1 MLIIAA
7 VATTVVVGLLLAAA
21 GMRLSDRA
29 EVRSTMG
36 VVSSQTLTPLSL
48 VASEQDVRSFFE
60 RALAPVLRKTI
71 DLGRSFTPP
80 GYVKNVQR
88 RLTLAG
94 RSHRV
99 DLDRFLA
106 GRLVTVA
113 AIPVMLG
120 LIVLLPMASRTR
132 FILFLFVAVLL
143 ALGPEA
149 ILNRRVQAR
158 QDAIRV
164 QLPDI
169 LDLLTISAEAGLSFE
184 QALSRTVVTVPGAL
198 SDEFARMLQ
207 ETRLG
212 MSRREALE
220 GIADRTDVAELRA
233 FLVALNQA
241 ETLGIS
247 IVHILRAQ
255 SVEIRLAQRMRAQEK
270 AQKAPVKMMFPLVFC
285 IFPSLFIVIVGPA
298 AIQIYDQVLKP
309 GVL

>member
-7 VATTVVVGLLLAAA
+7 VATTVVVGLLLTAA

-36 VVSSQTLTPLSL
+36 VVSSQTLTPLSV

-60 RALAPVLRKTI
+60 RALAPVLRKTV

-120 LIVLLPMASRTR
+120 LVVLLPVASRTR

-149 ILNRRVQAR
+149 ILNRQVQAR

-169 LDLLTISAEAGLSFE
+169 LDLLTISAEAGLGFE

-220 GIADRTDVAELRA
+220 GIAERTDVAELRA

-247 IVHILRAQ
+247 IVHILRSQ
-255 SVEIRLAQRMRAQEK
+255 SGEARLAQRMRAQEK

-298 AIQIYDQVLKP
+298 VIQVYDQVIKP
-309 GVL
+309 GIL

>member
-169 LDLLTISAEAGLSFE
+169 LDLLTISAEAGLGFE

-255 SVEIRLAQRMRAQEK
+255 SVETRLAQRMRAQEK

-298 AIQIYDQVLKP
+298 VIQVYDQVIKP
-309 GVL
+309 GIL

>member
-255 SVEIRLAQRMRAQEK
+255 SVETRLAQRMRAQEK

-298 AIQIYDQVLKP
+298 VIQVYDQVLKP
-309 GVL
+309 GIL

>member
-7 VATTVVVGLLLAAA
+7 VATTVVVGLLLTAA

-169 LDLLTISAEAGLSFE
+169 LDLLTISAEAGLGFE

-198 SDEFARMLQ
+198 SEEFARMLQ

-220 GIADRTDVAELRA
+220 GIAERTDVAELRS

-255 SVEIRLAQRMRAQEK
+255 SGEARLAQRMRAQEK

-298 AIQIYDQVLKP
+298 VIQVYDQVIKP
-309 GVL
+309 GIL

>member
-36 VVSSQTLTPLSL
+36 VVSSQTLTPLSV

-60 RALAPVLRKTI
+60 RALAPVLRKTV

-120 LIVLLPMASRTR
+120 LVVLLPVASRTR

-169 LDLLTISAEAGLSFE
+169 LDLLTISAEAGLGFE

-220 GIADRTDVAELRA
+220 GIAERTDVAELRA

-247 IVHILRAQ
+247 IVHILRSQ
-255 SVEIRLAQRMRAQEK
+255 SGEARLAQRMRAQEK

-298 AIQIYDQVLKP
+298 VIQVYDQVIKP
-309 GVL
+309 GIL

>member
-7 VATTVVVGLLLAAA
+7 VATTVVVGLLLTAA

-36 VVSSQTLTPLSL
+36 VVSSQTLTPLSV

-60 RALAPVLRKTI
+60 RALAPVLRKTV

-120 LIVLLPMASRTR
+120 LVVLLPVASRTR
-132 FILFLFVAVLL
+132 FILFLFAGVLL

-158 QDAIRV
+158 QDAIRI

-169 LDLLTISAEAGLSFE
+169 LDLLTISAEAGLGFE

-220 GIADRTDVAELRA
+220 GIAERTDVAELRA

-247 IVHILRAQ
+247 IVHILRSQ
-255 SVEIRLAQRMRAQEK
+255 SGEARLAQRMRAQEK

-298 AIQIYDQVLKP
+298 VIQVYDQVIKP
-309 GVL
+309 GIL

>member
-7 VATTVVVGLLLAAA
+7 VATTVVVGLLLTAA

-60 RALAPVLRKTI
+60 RALAPVLRKTVN
-71 DLGRSFTPP
+71 LGRSFTPP

-120 LIVLLPMASRTR
+120 LVILLPVASRTR
-132 FILFLFVAVLL
+132 FILFLFAGVLL

-149 ILNRRVQAR
+149 ILNRQVQAR
-158 QDAIRV
+158 QDAIRI

-169 LDLLTISAEAGLSFE
+169 LDLLTISAEAGLGFE

-198 SDEFARMLQ
+198 SEEFARMLQ

-255 SVEIRLAQRMRAQEK
+255 SVETRLAQRMRAQEK

-298 AIQIYDQVLKP
+298 VIQVYDQVIKP
-309 GVL
+309 GIL

>member
-7 VATTVVVGLLLAAA
+7 VATTVVVGLLLTAA

-36 VVSSQTLTPLSL
+36 VVSSQTLTPLSV

-60 RALAPVLRKTI
+60 RALAPVLRKTV

-120 LIVLLPMASRTR
+120 LVVLLPVASRTR
-132 FILFLFVAVLL
+132 FILFLFAGVLL

-169 LDLLTISAEAGLSFE
+169 LDLLTISAEAGLGFE

-220 GIADRTDVAELRA
+220 GIAERTDVAELRA

-247 IVHILRAQ
+247 IVHILRSQ
-255 SVEIRLAQRMRAQEK
+255 SGEARLAQRMRAQEK

-298 AIQIYDQVLKP
+298 VIQVYDQVIKP
-309 GVL
+309 GIL

>member
-7 VATTVVVGLLLAAA
+7 VATTVVVGLLLTAA

-36 VVSSQTLTPLSL
+36 VVSSQTLTPLSV

-60 RALAPVLRKTI
+60 RALAPVLRKTV

-120 LIVLLPMASRTR
+120 LVVLLPVASRTR

-169 LDLLTISAEAGLSFE
+169 LDLLTISAEAGLGFE

-220 GIADRTDVAELRA
+220 GIAERTDVAELRA

-247 IVHILRAQ
+247 IVHILRSQ
-255 SVEIRLAQRMRAQEK
+255 SGEARLAQRMRAQEK

-298 AIQIYDQVLKP
+298 VIQVYEQVIKP
-309 GVL
+309 GIL

>member
-36 VVSSQTLTPLSL
+36 VVSSQTLTPLSV

-71 DLGRSFTPP
+71 DLGRSLTPP
-80 GYVKNVQR
+80 GYVKSAQR

-106 GRLVTVA
+106 GRLVTIA

-120 LIVLLPMASRTR
+120 LVVLLPVASRTR
-132 FILFLFVAVLL
+132 FILFLVVAVLL

-158 QDAIRV
+158 QDAIRL

-169 LDLLTISAEAGLSFE
+169 LDLLTISVEAGLGFE
-184 QALSRTVVTVPGAL
+184 QALSCTVVTVPGAL
-198 SDEFARMLQ
+198 SEEFARMLQ

-220 GIADRTDVAELRA
+220 GIAERTDVAELRA

-298 AIQIYDQVLKP
+298 AIQIYNQVLKP

>member
-7 VATTVVVGLLLAAA
+7 VATTVVVGLLLTAA

-36 VVSSQTLTPLSL
+36 VVSSQTLTPLSV

-60 RALAPVLRKTI
+60 RALAPVLRKTV
-71 DLGRSFTPP
+71 DLGRLFTPP

-120 LIVLLPMASRTR
+120 LVVLLPVASRTR

-169 LDLLTISAEAGLSFE
+169 LDLLTISAEAGLGFE

-220 GIADRTDVAELRA
+220 GIAERTDVAELRA

-247 IVHILRAQ
+247 IVHILRSQ
-255 SVEIRLAQRMRAQEK
+255 SGEARLAQRMRAQEK

-298 AIQIYDQVLKP
+298 VIQVYDQVIKP
-309 GVL
+309 GIL

>member
-7 VATTVVVGLLLAAA
+7 VATTVVVGLLLTAA

-36 VVSSQTLTPLSL
+36 VVSSQTLTPLSV

-60 RALAPVLRKTI
+60 RALAPVLRKTV
-71 DLGRSFTPP
+71 DLGRLFTPP

-120 LIVLLPMASRTR
+120 LVVLLPVASRTR

-169 LDLLTISAEAGLSFE
+169 LDLLTISAEAGLGFE

-220 GIADRTDVAELRA
+220 GIAERTDVAELRA

-247 IVHILRAQ
+247 IVHILRSQ
-255 SVEIRLAQRMRAQEK
+255 SGEARLAQRMRAQEK

-298 AIQIYDQVLKP
+298 VIQVYEQVIKP
-309 GVL
+309 GIL

>member
-7 VATTVVVGLLLAAA
+7 VATTVVVGLLLTAA
-21 GMRLSDRA
+21 GIRLSDRA

-36 VVSSQTLTPLSL
+36 VVSSQTLTPLSV

-60 RALAPVLRKTI
+60 RALAPVLRKTV

-120 LIVLLPMASRTR
+120 LVVLLPVASRTR

-169 LDLLTISAEAGLSFE
+169 LDLLTISAEAGLGFE

-220 GIADRTDVAELRA
+220 GIAERTDVAELRA

-247 IVHILRAQ
+247 IVHILRSQ
-255 SVEIRLAQRMRAQEK
+255 SGEARLAQRMRAQEK

-298 AIQIYDQVLKP
+298 VIQVYDQVIKP
-309 GVL
+309 GIL

>member
-7 VATTVVVGLLLAAA
+7 VATTVVVGLLLTAA
-21 GMRLSDRA
+21 GIRLSDRA

-36 VVSSQTLTPLSL
+36 VVSSQTLTPLSV

-60 RALAPVLRKTI
+60 RALAPVLRKTV

-120 LIVLLPMASRTR
+120 LVVLLPVASRTR

-149 ILNRRVQAR
+149 ILNRQVQAR
-158 QDAIRV
+158 QDAIRI

-169 LDLLTISAEAGLSFE
+169 LDLLTISAEAGLGFE

-220 GIADRTDVAELRA
+220 GIAERTDVAELRA

-247 IVHILRAQ
+247 IVHILRSQ
-255 SVEIRLAQRMRAQEK
+255 SGEARLAQRMRAQEK

-298 AIQIYDQVLKP
+298 VIQVYDQVIKP
-309 GVL
+309 GIL

>member
-7 VATTVVVGLLLAAA
+7 VATTVVVGLLLTAA

-36 VVSSQTLTPLSL
+36 VVSSQTLTPLSV

-60 RALAPVLRKTI
+60 RALAPVLRKTV

-120 LIVLLPMASRTR
+120 LVVLLPVASRTR
-132 FILFLFVAVLL
+132 FILFLFAGVLL

-158 QDAIRV
+158 QDAIRI

-169 LDLLTISAEAGLSFE
+169 LDLLTISAEAGLGFE

-220 GIADRTDVAELRA
+220 GIAERTDVAELRA

-247 IVHILRAQ
+247 IVHILRSQ
-255 SVEIRLAQRMRAQEK
+255 SGEARLAQRMRAQEK

-298 AIQIYDQVLKP
+298 VIQVYEQVIKP
-309 GVL
+309 GIL

>member
-7 VATTVVVGLLLAAA
+7 VATTVVVGLLLTAA

-36 VVSSQTLTPLSL
+36 VVSSQTLTPLSV

-60 RALAPVLRKTI
+60 RALAPVLRKTV

-120 LIVLLPMASRTR
+120 LVVLLPVASRTR

-169 LDLLTISAEAGLSFE
+169 LDLLTISAEAGLGFE

-220 GIADRTDVAELRA
+220 GIAERTDVAELRA

-247 IVHILRAQ
+247 IVHILRSQ
-255 SVEIRLAQRMRAQEK
+255 SGEARLAQRMRAQEK

-298 AIQIYDQVLKP
+298 VIQVYDQVIKP
-309 GVL
+309 GIL

>member
-1 MLIIAA
+1 MVRTPRKAQPPDARGVGHSDERQACGPAERRA
-7 VATTVVVGLLLAAA
+7 VPTVRV
-21 GMRLSDRA
+21 RRA
-29 EVRSTMG
+29 
-36 VVSSQTLTPLSL
+36 P
-48 VASEQDVRSFFE
+48 
-60 RALAPVLRKTI
+60 
-71 DLGRSFTPP
+71 GRDGF
-80 GYVKNVQR
+80 G
-88 RLTLAG
+88 AG
-94 RSHRV
+94 RAGDAPMKRPRPGACWRDVKRAVRGAGVPGHLRSPSTRSVRRPGHRV
-99 DLDRFLA
+99 SGDAAWRVTA
-106 GRLVTVA
+106 GP
-113 AIPVMLG
+113 IE
-120 LIVLLPMASRTR
+120 ISRSQ
-132 FILFLFVAVLL
+132 V
-143 ALGPEA
+143 
-149 ILNRRVQAR
+149 RRR
-158 QDAIRV
+158 GREI
-164 QLPDI
+164 
-169 LDLLTISAEAGLSFE
+169 E

-198 SDEFARMLQ
+198 SEEFARMLQ